1 MEVILLENI
10 ETLGSRGQV
19 VKVANGYGRNY
30 LLPKKMA
37 VAATPQNR
45 KWVEQQR
52 SRFLK
57 LEAKERG
64 EAEDLGKLMEGITV
78 VATRRSGDKGQLFGS
93 VTTMDIEDAL
103 AAQGYKISRRKIH
116 LSSPLKSVGEFD
128 VPVRLHHDVTIT
140 VKVRVEA
147 EVDPAVEAAHERE
160 AKAAAE
166 AAETEAA
173 EAAGTASGAE
183 DQAEAATT
191 ESEVEASPAD
201 ETADAAEVEAEET
214 STEAEVKAEGDSESD
229 ETTSKS

>member
-10 ETLGSRGQV
+10 ETLGSRGQI
-19 VKVANGYGRNY
+19 VKVANGYGRNF

-52 SRFLK
+52 VRFLK

-64 EAEDLGKLMEGITV
+64 EAEDLGKLMEGITI
-78 VATRRSGDKGQLFGS
+78 VATRRSGEKGQLFGS
-93 VTTMDIEDAL
+93 VTSMDIEEGL

-116 LSSPLKSVGEFD
+116 LASPLKSVGEFD
-128 VPVRLHHDVTIT
+128 VPVKLHPDVTIT

-147 EVDPAVEAAHERE
+147 EIDPEVEAARERE

-166 AAETEAA
+166 AEATSAAESEATGTAESAEAETSA
-173 EAAGTASGAE
+173 
-183 DQAEAATT
+183 
-191 ESEVEASPAD
+191 VEA
-201 ETADAAEVEAEET
+201 EADAADAGEEEIKT
-214 STEAEVKAEGDSESD
+214 EGDSESE
-229 ETTSKS
+229 ETASKS